1 MPVEPVMA
9 EPTQETLYSIPPED
23 HLAMIGRMRTRRDG
37 LRRQI
42 AEHFAARVE
51 IAKRMNAAEAEFD
64 DLASGLG
71 RSTDPKETIN
81 QLRASQTKR
90 DRARADMRDAI
101 ARQRD
106 LKAGL
111 LAAQAELELS
121 IGGIQRSM
129 IEEAAH
135 VEPAKHET
143 AQALRSAR
151 QRAVADACVK
161 ALRALGGRASCV
173 DLASLVGVS
182 SHGLGGLIDGD
193 PRMRKDHE
201 GRLNN
206 VQTNYSLVPGA

>member
-1 MPVEPVMA
+1 MPVEHAMS
-9 EPTQETLYSIPPED
+9 EPDQQSLYTIPPED
-23 HLAMIGRMRTRRDG
+23 HLAMIGKMRGRRDE
-37 LRRQI
+37 LRRRI
-42 AEHFAARVE
+42 AVHFAARVE

-71 RSTDPKETIN
+71 RPTDPKETIN

-90 DRARADMRDAI
+90 DRARAEMRDAI
-101 ARQRD
+101 AKQRE
-106 LKAGL
+106 LKASL

-129 IEEAAH
+129 IEEVAH
-135 VEPAKHET
+135 VEPAHHQT
-143 AQALRSAR
+143 AQGLRTAR
-151 QRAVADACVK
+151 QKAVADACVK
-161 ALRALGGRASCV
+161 VLHAMGGRSSCV

-193 PRMRKDHE
+193 PRIRKYHD

-206 VQTNYSLVPGA
+206 VQTHYELAAEG